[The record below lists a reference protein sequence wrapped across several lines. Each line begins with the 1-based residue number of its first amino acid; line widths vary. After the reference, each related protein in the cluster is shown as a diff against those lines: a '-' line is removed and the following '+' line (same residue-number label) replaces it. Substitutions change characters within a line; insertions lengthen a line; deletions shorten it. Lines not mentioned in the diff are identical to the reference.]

1 MSRRRPTYYFAQGVL
16 RLVIRCLFAVDV
28 RGRERVPRDRQLIVA
43 SNHQSN
49 FDPPLVGSWLPVE
62 LFIVAKRQLFENRFL
77 GAVIRYFNAIPIDRE
92 GSDRKAMNR
101 LAGLLKEGRNLL
113 VFPEGTRS
121 RDGKL
126 GKARA
131 GVGMLAAG
139 CNCDILPVLVLGSRQ
154 KARFLRHRPSLL
166 LEYGHPI
173 PAKEIRAILEDQA
186 VEGGKAAAYQRVA
199 DRVLAEIQI
208 MMKNADPQ

>member
-16 RLVIRCLFAVDV
+16 RIVIRSLFAVEV
-28 RGRERVPRDRQLIVA
+28 RGRERIPRDRQLIVA

-62 LFIVAKRQLFENRFL
+62 LYIVAKRQLFENAFL
-77 GAVIRYFNAIPIDRE
+77 GAVIRYFNAVPIDRE
-92 GSDRKAMNR
+92 GSDRRAMAR
-101 LAGLLKEGRNLL
+101 LSQLLKAGHNLL

-131 GVGMLAAG
+131 GVGLLAAG
-139 CNCDILPVLVLGSRQ
+139 CNCDILPVLVRGSRQ
-154 KARFLRHRPSLL
+154 KPRFLLKRPRLL
-166 LEYGHPI
+166 LEYGHPV
-173 PAKEIRAILEDQA
+173 PAEEIKAILEETA
-186 VEGGKAAAYQRVA
+186 TEGGRAAAYQRVA
-199 DRVLAEIQI
+199 DRVLAEIQ
-208 MMKNADPQ
+208 MMMNKDPQ